1 MNCMIWLRTSTDKQE
16 TDSMLSDLYSFAQ
29 QYGYTKE
36 DCTVLIISL
45 ILPASGLSDS
55 REGVSEVKGE
65 VSDFLHF

>member
-1 MNCMIWLRTSTDKQE
+1 
-16 TDSMLSDLYSFAQ
+16 MLSDLYSFAQ

-45 ILPASGLSDS
+45 ILPASGLLDL

-65 VSDFLHF
+65 VNDFLSLRCFNASLYLLRRY